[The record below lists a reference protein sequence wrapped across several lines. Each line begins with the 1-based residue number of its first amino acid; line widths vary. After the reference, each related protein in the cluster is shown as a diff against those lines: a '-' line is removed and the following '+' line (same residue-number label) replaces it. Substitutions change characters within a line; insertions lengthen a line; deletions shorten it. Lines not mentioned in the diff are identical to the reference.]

1 MVSRVLTVGDGDL
14 SFSLALSRAF
24 GEALQTT
31 ATTWLTCEE
40 LCSRYESAGS
50 TREELLSS
58 GVCVLHRV
66 DACNLQLAELGC
78 AASPFDVVIFNFPH
92 LGDVAEDCH
101 SPASEHVKQHQALLA
116 HFLHSASSVTSEVH
130 LTLCGEQASLWDLHG
145 AAERLGWK
153 ESRRYAPIAVE
164 DFAVGRLASLV
175 AVPAEPTWRCRRKW
189 RNGSLGF
196 VHWASRYGYEH
207 RRHESEQLMNI
218 GNCTTFVFQTSDAGK
233 APCTLADAHAVQHQ
247 CKICGQECQDGET
260 LAQHLL
266 LPASPAASAQIQVCQ
281 RCSKAFSSQRALQQH
296 VASCGSIQAK
306 AAKEKDLKQG
316 NGYVGD
322 AGMGLVV
329 SVDVVV
335 ELEGERLLHFARQMD
350 TLRKHLSTKSSAKRA
365 IEGGELTLNG
375 ERVEESRKLHPGDVV
390 RLRLNKARE
399 IQESTVARARAVKL
413 VTLNYGG
420 RKLTADSALDAGSA
434 VAWQVIRSV
443 CPDGVAIVWKPSGMR
458 SLGSHAGT
466 LQTSLP
472 WLPELQDSFNPFHV
486 SPTPLSR
493 LEIGCS
499 GLSLVALNE
508 PVRSELYQYLLAG
521 CVTHVFKALVH
532 GRAGSEGETRMLN
545 WRGATWKTPH
555 AEEEFE
561 KESFPEQEGDS
572 EVSEG
577 TRGKEDA
584 RVSEC
589 VASEPP
595 SQVCLHVV
603 SVQSV
608 GASEAVMSTIEL
620 STASACGRCCGSLC
634 YLMRMHG
641 TPVVGD
647 MLARSAR
654 TGGQS
659 QRRNILGGGKRKLQ
673 IECVGIMAR
682 TRERGCFLDVCISR
696 TG

>member
-1 MVSRVLTVGDGDL
+1 M
-14 SFSLALSRAF
+14 
-24 GEALQTT
+24 
-31 ATTWLTCEE
+31 
-40 LCSRYESAGS
+40 
-50 TREELLSS
+50 
-58 GVCVLHRV
+58 
-66 DACNLQLAELGC
+66 
-78 AASPFDVVIFNFPH
+78 
-92 LGDVAEDCH
+92 
-101 SPASEHVKQHQALLA
+101 
-116 HFLHSASSVTSEVH
+116 
-130 LTLCGEQASLWDLHG
+130 
-145 AAERLGWK
+145 
-153 ESRRYAPIAVE
+153 
-164 DFAVGRLASLV
+164 GRLASLV

-603 SVQSV
+603 
-608 GASEAVMSTIEL
+608 L
-620 STASACGRCCGSLC
+620 GSLA
-634 YLMRMHG
+634 
-641 TPVVGD
+641 T
-647 MLARSAR
+647 RSHLLNV
-654 TGGQS
+654 S
-659 QRRNILGGGKRKLQ
+659 
-673 IECVGIMAR
+673 
-682 TRERGCFLDVCISR
+682 
-696 TG
+696 